1 MKKLLAA
8 ILSLTMVLSLAAC
21 GGGEEEAPAEE
32 SAPPA
37 ATEQAAPE
45 ADPTAG
51 VETVTMKFAGTTTA
65 DPALGEYQ
73 AMLMV
78 EELVEKYSEGTIDVE
93 VYPASQLGSN
103 VEFSEGVALGEIEAA
118 VCGFDG
124 LGNYAPVANALCM
137 PYLFASNDDAM
148 AKIWGDTEVHDALD
162 KAFAEI
168 NMQIVGYV
176 NRPFR
181 VVCNNVRS
189 VKTPADME
197 GLVLRSP
204 TSAVNTAINSAMGAE
219 PVTIS
224 WGEVYTSMSQGACTA
239 VENAITELKSIN
251 LEQQCK
257 YVSETNHTGGL
268 IPMFVC
274 KSWFD
279 GLAPIQ
285 QDAILKGFAEVT
297 AWREENLASE
307 VDAAW
312 QAFEDAGAEVVR
324 LEDIDYAAFQEACA
338 GVADEF
344 IAKGDFTQDFYDA
357 LKG

>member
-1 MKKLLAA
+1 MKKILAMLLA
-8 ILSLTMVLSLAAC
+8 LVMVFALVAC
-21 GGGEEEAPAEE
+21 GQEAAAPADEGGEE
-32 SAPPA
+32 
-37 ATEQAAPE
+37 
-45 ADPTAG
+45 PT
-51 VETVTMKFAGTTTA
+51 VEKVTMKLAGTTTA

-103 VEFSEGVALGEIEAA
+103 VEFSEGVALGEIESA

-137 PYLFASNDDAM
+137 PYLFASNEDAM
-148 AKIWGDTEVHDALD
+148 AKIWGDTDVHKALD
-162 KAFAEI
+162 EAFAGI

-181 VVCNNVRS
+181 VVCNSVRS
-189 VKTPADME
+189 VKTPADMN

-204 TSAVNTAINSAMGAE
+204 SSPVNTAINTAMGAS
-219 PVTIS
+219 PVTIA

-239 VENAITELKSIN
+239 VENAITELFSIN
-251 LEQQCK
+251 LQEQCK
-257 YVSETNHTGGL
+257 FVSETNHTGGL
-268 IPMFVC
+268 IPIFVC

-285 QDAILKGFAEVT
+285 QEAIIKGCAEVT
-297 AWREENLASE
+297 EWRTNALQEE

-312 QAFEDAGAEVVR
+312 AAFADAGCEVLR
-324 LEDIDYAAFQEACA
+324 ADEIDFAAFQDACKD
-338 GVADEF
+338 VAAEF
-344 IAKGDFTQDFYDA
+344 IAKGDFTQEFYDS

>member
-1 MKKLLAA
+1 MKKLFAL
-8 ILSLTMVLSLAAC
+8 ILSLAMVLSLAAC
-21 GGGEEEAPAEE
+21 GAKEEKPAETPAQTPAEAPAEK
-32 SAPPA
+32 PA
-37 ATEQAAPE
+37 EPA
-45 ADPTAG
+45 
-51 VETVTMKFAGTTTA
+51 VEKVTMKFAGTTTA

-103 VEFSEGVALGEIEAA
+103 VEFSEGVSLGEIEAA

-137 PYLFASNDDAM
+137 PYLFTSNEDAM
-148 AKIWGDTEVHDALD
+148 GKIWGDTEVHDALD
-162 KAFAEI
+162 EAFAEI

-189 VKTPADME
+189 VKAPADMK

-219 PVTIS
+219 PVTIA

-257 YVSETNHTGGL
+257 YITETNHTGGL

-285 QDAILKGFAEVT
+285 QEAIIKGFAEVT
-297 AWREENLASE
+297 EWRTAALEEE

-312 QAFEDAGAEVVR
+312 QAFADAGAEVVR
-324 LEDIDYAAFQEACA
+324 LEDVDVAAFQEACS
-338 GVADEF
+338 GVAAEF
-344 IAKGDFTQDFYDA
+344 IAKGDFTQEFYDA

>member
-1 MKKLLAA
+1 MKKVFALLLALVMT
-8 ILSLTMVLSLAAC
+8 LSLVAC
-21 GGGEEEAPAEE
+21 GAKEEPAKTEVPAKTEEPAKAEE
-32 SAPPA
+32 PA
-37 ATEQAAPE
+37 VQK
-45 ADPTAG
+45 
-51 VETVTMKFAGTTTA
+51 VTMKFAGTTTA
-65 DPALGEYQ
+65 DPSLGEYQ

-137 PYLFASNDDAM
+137 PYLFASNEDAM
-148 AKIWGDTEVHDALD
+148 AKIWGNTPVHDALD
-162 KAFAEI
+162 EAFAEI

-189 VKTPADME
+189 VRSPADMK

-204 TSAVNTAINSAMGAE
+204 TSAVNTAINTAMGAE

-257 YVSETNHTGGL
+257 YISETNHTGGL

-279 GLAPIQ
+279 SLAPIQ
-285 QDAILKGFAEVT
+285 QEAILKGFAEVT
-297 AWREENLASE
+297 EWRNNALQEE

-312 QAFEDAGAEVVR
+312 QAFADAGAECLR
-324 LEDIDYAAFQEACA
+324 MEDIDIAAFQEACS
-338 GVADEF
+338 GVAAEF
-344 IAKGDFTQDFYDA
+344 IAKGDFTQEFYDS

>member
-1 MKKLLAA
+1 MKKVFALLLALA
-8 ILSLTMVLSLAAC
+8 MTLSLVAC
-21 GGGEEEAPAEE
+21 SAKEEPAKTEEPVKTEEPAKAEE
-32 SAPPA
+32 PA
-37 ATEQAAPE
+37 VQK
-45 ADPTAG
+45 
-51 VETVTMKFAGTTTA
+51 VTMKFAGTTTA
-65 DPALGEYQ
+65 DPSLGEYQ

-137 PYLFASNDDAM
+137 PYLFASNEDAM
-148 AKIWGDTEVHDALD
+148 AKIWGDTPVHDALD
-162 KAFAEI
+162 EAFAEI

-189 VKTPADME
+189 VRSPADMK

-204 TSAVNTAINSAMGAE
+204 TSAVNTAINTAMGAE

-257 YVSETNHTGGL
+257 YISETNHTGGL

-279 GLAPIQ
+279 SLAPIQ
-285 QDAILKGFAEVT
+285 QEAILKGFAEVT
-297 AWREENLASE
+297 EWRNNALQEE

-312 QAFEDAGAEVVR
+312 QAFADAGAECLR
-324 LEDIDYAAFQEACA
+324 MEDIDIAAFQEACS
-338 GVADEF
+338 GVAAEF
-344 IAKGDFTQDFYDA
+344 IAKGDFTQEFYDS

>member
-1 MKKLLAA
+1 MKKVFALLLALA
-8 ILSLTMVLSLAAC
+8 MTLSLVAC
-21 GGGEEEAPAEE
+21 GAKEEPAKTEEPVKTEEPAKAEE
-32 SAPPA
+32 PA
-37 ATEQAAPE
+37 VQK
-45 ADPTAG
+45 
-51 VETVTMKFAGTTTA
+51 VTMKFAGTTTA
-65 DPALGEYQ
+65 DPSLGEYQ

-137 PYLFASNDDAM
+137 PYLFASNEDAM
-148 AKIWGDTEVHDALD
+148 AKIWGDTPVHDALD
-162 KAFAEI
+162 EAFAEI

-189 VKTPADME
+189 VRSPADMK

-204 TSAVNTAINSAMGAE
+204 TSAVNTAINTAMGAE

-257 YVSETNHTGGL
+257 YISETNHTGGL

-279 GLAPIQ
+279 SLAPIQ
-285 QDAILKGFAEVT
+285 QEAILKGFAEVT
-297 AWREENLASE
+297 EWRNNALQEE

-312 QAFEDAGAEVVR
+312 QAFADAGAECLR
-324 LEDIDYAAFQEACA
+324 MEDIDIAAFQEACS
-338 GVADEF
+338 GVAAEF
-344 IAKGDFTQDFYDA
+344 IAKGDFTQEFYDS

>member
-1 MKKLLAA
+1 MKKLLAT
-8 ILSLTMVLSLAAC
+8 ILSLAMVLSLAAC
-21 GGGEEEAPAEE
+21 GGGTEEAPKEE
-32 SAPPA
+32 EKAPVE
-37 ATEQAAPE
+37 EQAPVE
-45 ADPTAG
+45 EK
-51 VETVTMKFAGTTTA
+51 VETVTMKFAGTAAA
-65 DPALGEYQ
+65 DASNGEYQ

-137 PYLFASNDDAM
+137 PYLFTSNEDAM
-148 AKIWGDTEVHDALD
+148 AKIWGDTAIHDALD
-162 KAFAEI
+162 EAFAEI
-168 NMQIVGYV
+168 NLQVVGYV

-181 VVCNNVRS
+181 VVCNSVRS
-189 VKTPADME
+189 VKTPADMK

-224 WGEVYTSMSQGACTA
+224 WGEVYTSMSQGACDA
-239 VENAITELKSIN
+239 VENAVTELKSIN
-251 LEQQCK
+251 LQETCG
-257 YVSETNHTGGL
+257 YITETNHTGGL
-268 IPMFVC
+268 IPMFVS
-274 KSWFD
+274 KAWFD

-285 QDAILKGFAEVT
+285 QEAILKGFAEVT
-297 AWREENLASE
+297 EWREENLAADVE
-307 VDAAW
+307 AAW
-312 QAFEDAGAEVVR
+312 QAFEDAGAEIVR
-324 LEDIDYAAFQEACA
+324 LEDVDIAAFQEACS
-338 GVADEF
+338 GVAAEF
-344 IAKGDFTQDFYDA
+344 IAKGDFTQEFYDA

>member
-1 MKKLLAA
+1 MKKVFALLLALA
-8 ILSLTMVLSLAAC
+8 MTLSLVAC
-21 GGGEEEAPAEE
+21 GAKEEPAKTEEPVKTEEPAKAEE
-32 SAPPA
+32 PA
-37 ATEQAAPE
+37 VQK
-45 ADPTAG
+45 
-51 VETVTMKFAGTTTA
+51 VTMKFAGTTTA
-65 DPALGEYQ
+65 DPSLGEYQ

-137 PYLFASNDDAM
+137 PYLFASNEDAM
-148 AKIWGDTEVHDALD
+148 AKIWGNTPVHDALD
-162 KAFAEI
+162 EAFAEI

-189 VKTPADME
+189 VRSPADMK

-204 TSAVNTAINSAMGAE
+204 TSAVNTAINTAMGAE

-257 YVSETNHTGGL
+257 YISETNHTGGL

-285 QDAILKGFAEVT
+285 QEAILKGFAEVT
-297 AWREENLASE
+297 EWRNNALQEE

-312 QAFEDAGAEVVR
+312 QTFADAGAECLR
-324 LEDIDYAAFQEACA
+324 MEDIDIAAFQEACS
-338 GVADEF
+338 GVAAEF
-344 IAKGDFTQDFYDA
+344 IAKGDFTQEFYDS

>member
-1 MKKLLAA
+1 MKKLFAL
-8 ILSLTMVLSLAAC
+8 ILSLAMVLSLAAC
-21 GGGEEEAPAEE
+21 GAKEEKPAEK
-32 SAPPA
+32 PA
-37 ATEQAAPE
+37 ETP
-45 ADPTAG
+45 
-51 VETVTMKFAGTTTA
+51 VETPAEKPAEPAVEKVTMKFAGTTTA
-65 DPALGEYQ
+65 DPSLGEYQ

-137 PYLFASNDDAM
+137 PYLFSSNEDAM
-148 AKIWGDTEVHDALD
+148 SKIWGDTSVHEALD
-162 KAFAEI
+162 EAFAEI

-189 VKTPADME
+189 VKSPADMK

-204 TSAVNTAINSAMGAE
+204 TSAVNTAINTAMGAE

-257 YVSETNHTGGL
+257 YISETNHTGGL

-285 QDAILKGFAEVT
+285 QDAIIKGFAEVT
-297 AWREENLASE
+297 EWRTNALEEE

-312 QAFEDAGAEVVR
+312 QAFADAGAEVVR
-324 LEDIDYAAFQEACA
+324 LEDVDVAAFQEACS
-338 GVADEF
+338 GVAAEF
-344 IAKGDFTQDFYDA
+344 IAKGDFTQEFYDA

>member
-1 MKKLLAA
+1 MKKVFALLLALA
-8 ILSLTMVLSLAAC
+8 MTLSLVAC
-21 GGGEEEAPAEE
+21 GAKEEPAKTEEPVKTEEPAKAEE
-32 SAPPA
+32 PA
-37 ATEQAAPE
+37 VQK
-45 ADPTAG
+45 
-51 VETVTMKFAGTTTA
+51 VTMKFAGTTTA
-65 DPALGEYQ
+65 DPSLGEYQ

-137 PYLFASNDDAM
+137 PYLFASNEDAM
-148 AKIWGDTEVHDALD
+148 AKIWGDTPVHDALD
-162 KAFAEI
+162 EAFAEI

-189 VKTPADME
+189 VRSPADMK

-204 TSAVNTAINSAMGAE
+204 TSAVNTAINTAMGAE

-257 YVSETNHTGGL
+257 YISETNHTGGL

-279 GLAPIQ
+279 SLAPIQ
-285 QDAILKGFAEVT
+285 QEAILKGFAEVT
-297 AWREENLASE
+297 EWRNNALQEE

-312 QAFEDAGAEVVR
+312 QTFADAGAECLR
-324 LEDIDYAAFQEACA
+324 MEDIDIAAFQEACS
-338 GVADEF
+338 GVAAEF
-344 IAKGDFTQDFYDA
+344 IAKGDFTQEFYDS